1 MMGTNGNGVG
11 ANLGGSVGNLASQVV
26 DLLSRLL
33 GGMTGQGNGTQVN
46 VGNLASVSLNAPSG
60 NGNLASVTA
69 RTSQAAAGEALS
81 ASVEGLVG
89 TLVGGVVNDLSLLL
103 GGVSGQGNGFSL
115 SVGGLAS
122 IAINQQPAPAS
133 LLSLG
138 ITAGGMGAADGGG
151 V

>member
-1 MMGTNGNGVG
+1 MG
-11 ANLGGSVGNLASQVV
+11 SLAS
-26 DLLSRLL
+26 
-33 GGMTGQGNGTQVN
+33 
-46 VGNLASVSLNAPSG
+46 ASHNAPSG

-69 RTSQAAAGEALS
+69 RTSQAAVGGALS
-81 ASVEGLVG
+81 ASGRY
-89 TLVGGVVNDLSLLL
+89 VGGRLST
-103 GGVSGQGNGFSL
+103 VKAMGF

-138 ITAGGMGAADGGG
+138 ITAGGMGAADGGS

>member
-1 MMGTNGNGVG
+1 MMGKNVNGIG
-11 ANLGGSVGNLASQVV
+11 ANLGGSVGSLVSQVV

-33 GGMTGQGNGTQVN
+33 GGVTGQGNGAQVN

-69 RTSQAAAGEALS
+69 STSPAATGESLS

-103 GGVSGQGNGFSL
+103 GGVSGQGTGFSL
-115 SVGGLAS
+115 SIGLAS
-122 IAINQQPAPAS
+122 VAINQQPTPAS

-138 ITAGGMGAADGGG
+138 VSAGGMGATGGG